1 MVLRGKRG
9 QGVGQTRTGTGSYS
23 FIIRSIFG
31 MTCLIVALAA
41 PVHPVL
47 PAEPAPRSI
56 NDLVKIMDIQIPGW
70 QREGDPRV
78 VPVMQEENIMV
89 TLIIDIFRSDTQ
101 VIKIYL
107 VIPAKR
113 TVAETMA
120 RVAKEDAKPVQ
131 IKGFAAI
138 KVAPPITPYEQYDSS
153 LSINV
158 ADRFVVTILGEEV
171 LNPDTLIKV
180 ADLIDLKKLAAMPQD
195 LTKK

>member
-1 MVLRGKRG
+1 M
-9 QGVGQTRTGTGSYS
+9 
-23 FIIRSIFG
+23 
-31 MTCLIVALAA
+31 IVALAA
-41 PVHPVL
+41 TVHPVL
-47 PAEPAPRSI
+47 PAEPAVRSI
-56 NDLVKIMDIQIPGW
+56 NDLVKILDIQIPGW
-70 QREGDPRV
+70 QREGDPKV
-78 VPVMQEENIMV
+78 VPVMQKENIMV
-89 TLIIDIFRSDTQ
+89 TLIIDIFRSDMQ

-107 VIPAKR
+107 VIPAKQ

-131 IKGFAAI
+131 VKGFAAI
-138 KVAPPITPYEQYDSS
+138 KVAPPITPYEKYDSS

-171 LNPDTLIKV
+171 LNPDTLLKV

>member
-31 MTCLIVALAA
+31 MACLIVALAA

-70 QREGDPRV
+70 QRLGDPRV
-78 VPVMQEENIMV
+78 VPVMHKENIMV
-89 TLIIDIFRSDTQ
+89 TLIIDNFQSDTQ
-101 VIKIYL
+101 TIRINL
-107 VIPAKR
+107 VIPGKA
-113 TVAETMA
+113 TVAEIMA
-120 RVAKEDAKPVQ
+120 KAGKEYVQPVQ

-138 KVAPPITPYEQYDSS
+138 KVAPPITPYESYDSS

-158 ADRFVVTILGEEV
+158 ADHFVVTILGEEV

-180 ADLIDLKKLAAMPQD
+180 ADLIDLQKLAAMPQG
-195 LTKK
+195 LNKK